1 MKIGPLD
8 TTIAAPPPASDRK
21 SPAAAPAKAAAPG
34 TTVELSPLA
43 TMKLD
48 AQGEGSF
55 DAAKVAAMSA
65 AISEGRFVVNAEAIA
80 DKLLDN
86 AQELLDRNRR

>member
-1 MKIGPLD
+1 
-8 TTIAAPPPASDRK
+8 
-21 SPAAAPAKAAAPG
+21 
-34 TTVELSPLA
+34 
-43 TMKLD
+43 
-48 AQGEGSF
+48 
-55 DAAKVAAMSA
+55 MSA

>member
-21 SPAAAPAKAAAPG
+21 SPAAASKPAAPG

-48 AQGEGSF
+48 AHG
-55 DAAKVAAMSA
+55 
-65 AISEGRFVVNAEAIA
+65 
-80 DKLLDN
+80 
-86 AQELLDRNRR
+86 

>member
-21 SPAAAPAKAAAPG
+21 SPAAASKTAAPG

-80 DKLLDN
+80 DKLLAN